1 MLQAD
6 YTEIQTTQNSEIR
19 CVNLLLYRCRSPI
32 RSIDQLDK
40 VMRTPLVFIAMIL
53 FVSGCNQGP
62 ESTESSELAWEP
74 RPNILLIVADDLG
87 YGDIGVN
94 GSEIDTPN
102 LDLLA
107 SSGLRFDQFHTLP
120 TCSPTRS
127 MLLTGVDNHLN
138 GLGTMKEDKLPH
150 HEGLPGYQGYLNEST
165 VTVAQLLRDVGYQ
178 TYMSGKWHLGMEEE
192 RNYPSAKGFSNTFAL
207 LNGGANH
214 FNDLGTNANVP
225 EASYTENGIPIERPE
240 GYSSDLFTEK
250 LLGMIQEGDK
260 QSPFFAY
267 LSFTAPHWPVQA
279 PQDVISKYEEAYAEG
294 WDDVRSKRFER
305 MKSAGLVPP
314 ELDLPARSNDV
325 PAWDTLSEREQKN
338 EARKMAVY
346 AAMVDNLDTNIGRV
360 MQHLES
366 QGELDNTVIV
376 FMSDNGADPYDRSQR
391 NAYQEYFEATGVN
404 NEYENMGASNSYLFQ
419 GLGWAQ
425 VSSVHLKHY
434 KFMLSEGGTRV
445 PLLVYNE
452 GLVTGENVRDQFAS
466 VADITPTFLALAG
479 AQHPGTEYQGK
490 PVFPLRGRS
499 LVDYMTGRSNS
510 AYAVDEAIA
519 FELFGNASIYMGEWK
534 GLRLREPWE
543 PARWKLYNL
552 AHDPSESTDLSS
564 SEPEILQV
572 LLDKYAAY
580 ESDNG
585 VVDEPSDVTAYP
597 QLPRYRS
604 LSN

>member
-1 MLQAD
+1 M
-6 YTEIQTTQNSEIR
+6 
-19 CVNLLLYRCRSPI
+19 RS
-32 RSIDQLDK
+32 
-40 VMRTPLVFIAMIL
+40 TLVFIAMIL
-53 FVSGCNQGP
+53 LVVGCSQEREREEGLVP
-62 ESTESSELAWEP
+62 ALSP

-87 YGDIGVN
+87 YGDIGFN
-94 GSEIDTPN
+94 GSEIETPN

-107 SSGLRFDQFHTLP
+107 RSGLRFDQFHTLP

-150 HEGLPGYQGYLNEST
+150 HEGLPGYQGYLNDHT
-165 VTVAQLLRDVGYQ
+165 VTVAELLRDVGYQ
-178 TYMSGKWHLGMEEE
+178 TYMSGKWHLGMEEKQ
-192 RNYPSAKGFSNTFAL
+192 RFPSAKGFSNTFAL

-225 EASYTENGIPIERPE
+225 KASYTENGMPVERPE
-240 GYSSDLFTEK
+240 GYSSDLFTDK
-250 LLGMIQEGDK
+250 LLEMIEGGDK

-279 PQDVISKYEEAYAEG
+279 PQDVISKYEEAYAGG

-305 MKSAGLVPP
+305 MKSGGLVPR
-314 ELDLPARSNDV
+314 ELDLPARSIDV
-325 PAWDTLSEREQKN
+325 PAWNKLSEREQKN

-346 AAMVDNLDTNIGRV
+346 AAMVDNLDANIGRV
-360 MQHLES
+360 MQYLES
-366 QGELDNTVIV
+366 QGELENTVIV

-404 NEYENMGASNSYLFQ
+404 NEHENMGAENSYLFQ

-445 PLLVYNE
+445 PLLVYNKA
-452 GLVTGENVRDQFAS
+452 LASDENVRDQFAS
-466 VADITPTFLALAG
+466 VADITPTLLDLAG

-490 PVFPLRGRS
+490 PVFPMRGRS
-499 LVDYMTGRSNS
+499 LVDYMTGRSDS
-510 AYAVDEAIA
+510 AYAADEAVA

-543 PARWKLYNL
+543 PANWKLYNL
-552 AHDPSESTDLSS
+552 ANDPSESIDLSF
-564 SEPEILQV
+564 SEPEVLQV
-572 LLDKYAAY
+572 LLDKYATY
-580 ESDNG
+580 ENDNG

-597 QLPRYRS
+597 QVPRYRS

>member
-1 MLQAD
+1 M
-6 YTEIQTTQNSEIR
+6 E
-19 CVNLLLYRCRSPI
+19 
-32 RSIDQLDK
+32 K
-40 VMRTPLVFIAMIL
+40 VMRSTLVFIAMIL
-53 FVSGCNQGP
+53 LVVGCSQEPEREEGLVSVL
-62 ESTESSELAWEP
+62 SP

-87 YGDIGVN
+87 YGDIGFN
-94 GSEIDTPN
+94 GSEIETPN

-107 SSGLRFDQFHTLP
+107 RSGLRFDQFHTLP

-150 HEGLPGYQGYLNEST
+150 HEGLPGYQGYLNDHT
-165 VTVAQLLRDVGYQ
+165 VTVAELLRDVGYQ
-178 TYMSGKWHLGMEEE
+178 TYMSGKWHLGMEEKQ
-192 RNYPSAKGFSNTFAL
+192 RFPSAKGFSNTFAL

-225 EASYTENGIPIERPE
+225 KASYTENGMPVERPE
-240 GYSSDLFTEK
+240 GYSSDLFTDK
-250 LLGMIQEGDK
+250 LLEMIEGGDK

-279 PQDVISKYEEAYAEG
+279 PQDVISKYEEAYAGG

-305 MKSAGLVPP
+305 MKSGGLVPR
-314 ELDLPARSNDV
+314 ELDLPARSIDV
-325 PAWDTLSEREQKN
+325 PAWNKLSEREQKN

-346 AAMVDNLDTNIGRV
+346 AAMVDNLDANIGRV
-360 MQHLES
+360 MQYLES
-366 QGELDNTVIV
+366 QGELENTVIV

-404 NEYENMGASNSYLFQ
+404 NEHENMGAENSYLFQ

-445 PLLVYNE
+445 PLLVYNKA
-452 GLVTGENVRDQFAS
+452 LVSDENVRDQFAS
-466 VADITPTFLALAG
+466 VADITPTLLDLAG

-490 PVFPLRGRS
+490 PVFPMRGRS
-499 LVDYMTGRSNS
+499 LVDYMTGRSDS
-510 AYAVDEAIA
+510 AYAADEAVA

-543 PARWKLYNL
+543 PANWKLYNL
-552 AHDPSESTDLSS
+552 ANDPSESIDLSF
-564 SEPEILQV
+564 SELEVLQV
-572 LLDKYAAY
+572 LLDKYATY
-580 ESDNG
+580 ENDNG

-597 QLPRYRS
+597 QVPRYRS
-604 LSN
+604 LSD

>member
-1 MLQAD
+1 M
-6 YTEIQTTQNSEIR
+6 E
-19 CVNLLLYRCRSPI
+19 
-32 RSIDQLDK
+32 K
-40 VMRTPLVFIAMIL
+40 VMRSTLVFIAMIL
-53 FVSGCNQGP
+53 LVVGCSQEPEREEGLVSVL
-62 ESTESSELAWEP
+62 SP

-87 YGDIGVN
+87 YGDIGFN
-94 GSEIDTPN
+94 GSEIETPN

-107 SSGLRFDQFHTLP
+107 RSGLRFDQFHTLP

-150 HEGLPGYQGYLNEST
+150 HEGLPGYQGYLNDHT
-165 VTVAQLLRDVGYQ
+165 VTVAELLRDVGYQ
-178 TYMSGKWHLGMEEE
+178 TYMSGKWHLGMEEKQ
-192 RNYPSAKGFSNTFAL
+192 RFPSAKGFSNTFAL

-225 EASYTENGIPIERPE
+225 KASYTENGMPVERPE
-240 GYSSDLFTEK
+240 GYSSDLFTDK
-250 LLGMIQEGDK
+250 LLEMIEGGDK

-279 PQDVISKYEEAYAEG
+279 PQDVISKYEEAYAGG

-305 MKSAGLVPP
+305 MKSGGLVPR
-314 ELDLPARSNDV
+314 ELDLPARSIDV
-325 PAWDTLSEREQKN
+325 PAWNKLSEREQKN

-346 AAMVDNLDTNIGRV
+346 AAMVDNLDANIGRV
-360 MQHLES
+360 MQYLES
-366 QGELDNTVIV
+366 QGELENTVIV

-404 NEYENMGASNSYLFQ
+404 NEHENMGAENSYLFQ

-445 PLLVYNE
+445 PLLVYNKA
-452 GLVTGENVRDQFAS
+452 LVSDENVRDQFAS
-466 VADITPTFLALAG
+466 VADITPTLLDLAG

-490 PVFPLRGRS
+490 PVFPMRGRS
-499 LVDYMTGRSNS
+499 LVDYMTGRSDS
-510 AYAVDEAIA
+510 AYAADEAVA

-543 PARWKLYNL
+543 PANWKLYNL
-552 AHDPSESTDLSS
+552 ANDPSESIDLSF
-564 SEPEILQV
+564 SEPEVLQV
-572 LLDKYAAY
+572 LLDKYATY
-580 ESDNG
+580 ENDNG

-597 QLPRYRS
+597 QVPRYRS

>member
-1 MLQAD
+1 M
-6 YTEIQTTQNSEIR
+6 
-19 CVNLLLYRCRSPI
+19 RS
-32 RSIDQLDK
+32 
-40 VMRTPLVFIAMIL
+40 TLVFIAMIL
-53 FVSGCNQGP
+53 LVVGCSQEPEREEGLVSVL
-62 ESTESSELAWEP
+62 SP

-87 YGDIGVN
+87 YGDIGFN
-94 GSEIDTPN
+94 GSEIETPN

-107 SSGLRFDQFHTLP
+107 RSGLRFDQFHTLP

-150 HEGLPGYQGYLNEST
+150 HEGLPGYQGYLNDHT
-165 VTVAQLLRDVGYQ
+165 VTVAELLRDVGYQ
-178 TYMSGKWHLGMEEE
+178 TYMSGKWHLGMEEKQ
-192 RNYPSAKGFSNTFAL
+192 RFPSAKGFSNTFAL

-225 EASYTENGIPIERPE
+225 KASYTENGMPVERPE
-240 GYSSDLFTEK
+240 GYSSDLFTDK
-250 LLGMIQEGDK
+250 LLEMIEGGDK

-279 PQDVISKYEEAYAEG
+279 PQDVISKYEEAYAGG

-305 MKSAGLVPP
+305 MKSGGLVPR
-314 ELDLPARSNDV
+314 ELDLPARSIDV
-325 PAWDTLSEREQKN
+325 PAWNKLSEREQKN

-346 AAMVDNLDTNIGRV
+346 AAMVDNLDANIGRV
-360 MQHLES
+360 MQYLES
-366 QGELDNTVIV
+366 QGELENTVIV

-404 NEYENMGASNSYLFQ
+404 NEHENMGAENSYLFQ

-445 PLLVYNE
+445 PLLVYNKA
-452 GLVTGENVRDQFAS
+452 LVSDENVRDQFAS
-466 VADITPTFLALAG
+466 VADITPTLLDLAG

-490 PVFPLRGRS
+490 PVFPMRGRS
-499 LVDYMTGRSNS
+499 LVDYMTGRSDS
-510 AYAVDEAIA
+510 AYAADEAVA

-543 PARWKLYNL
+543 PANWKLYNL
-552 AHDPSESTDLSS
+552 ANDPSESIDLSF
-564 SEPEILQV
+564 SEPEVLQV
-572 LLDKYAAY
+572 LLDKYATY
-580 ESDNG
+580 ENDNG

-597 QLPRYRS
+597 QVPRYRS

>member
-1 MLQAD
+1 M
-6 YTEIQTTQNSEIR
+6 E
-19 CVNLLLYRCRSPI
+19 
-32 RSIDQLDK
+32 K
-40 VMRTPLVFIAMIL
+40 VMRNTLVFIAMIL
-53 FVSGCNQGP
+53 LVVGCSQEPEREEGLVSAL
-62 ESTESSELAWEP
+62 SP

-87 YGDIGVN
+87 YGDIGFN
-94 GSEIDTPN
+94 GSEIETPN

-107 SSGLRFDQFHTLP
+107 RSGLRFDQFHTLP

-150 HEGLPGYQGYLNEST
+150 HEGLPGYQGYLNDHT
-165 VTVAQLLRDVGYQ
+165 VTVAELLRDVGYQ
-178 TYMSGKWHLGMEEE
+178 TYMSGKWHLGMEEKQ
-192 RNYPSAKGFSNTFAL
+192 RFPSAKGFSNTFAL

-225 EASYTENGIPIERPE
+225 KASYTENGMPVERPE
-240 GYSSDLFTEK
+240 GYSSDLFTDK
-250 LLGMIQEGDK
+250 LLEMIEGGDK

-279 PQDVISKYEEAYAEG
+279 PQDVISKYEEAYAGG

-305 MKSAGLVPP
+305 MKSGGLVPR
-314 ELDLPARSNDV
+314 ELDLPARSIDV
-325 PAWDTLSEREQKN
+325 PAWNKLSEREQKN

-346 AAMVDNLDTNIGRV
+346 AAMVDNLDANIGRV
-360 MQHLES
+360 MQYLES
-366 QGELDNTVIV
+366 QGELENTVIV

-404 NEYENMGASNSYLFQ
+404 NEHENMGAENSYLFQ

-445 PLLVYNE
+445 PLLVYNKA
-452 GLVTGENVRDQFAS
+452 LVSDENVRDQFAS
-466 VADITPTFLALAG
+466 VADITPTLLDLAG

-490 PVFPLRGRS
+490 PVFPMRGRS
-499 LVDYMTGRSNS
+499 LVDYMTGRSDS
-510 AYAVDEAIA
+510 AYAADEAVA

-543 PARWKLYNL
+543 PANWKLYNL
-552 AHDPSESTDLSS
+552 ANDPSESIDLSF
-564 SEPEILQV
+564 SEPEVLQV
-572 LLDKYAAY
+572 LLDKYATY
-580 ESDNG
+580 ENDNG

-597 QLPRYRS
+597 QVPRYRS

>member
-1 MLQAD
+1 M
-6 YTEIQTTQNSEIR
+6 E
-19 CVNLLLYRCRSPI
+19 
-32 RSIDQLDK
+32 K
-40 VMRTPLVFIAMIL
+40 VMRSTLVFIAMIL
-53 FVSGCNQGP
+53 LVVGCSQEPEREEGLVSVL
-62 ESTESSELAWEP
+62 SP

-87 YGDIGVN
+87 YGDIGFN
-94 GSEIDTPN
+94 GSEIETPN

-107 SSGLRFDQFHTLP
+107 RSGLRFDQFHTLP

-150 HEGLPGYQGYLNEST
+150 HEGLPGYQGYLNDHT
-165 VTVAQLLRDVGYQ
+165 VTVAELLRDVGYQ
-178 TYMSGKWHLGMEEE
+178 TYMSGKWHLGMEEKQ
-192 RNYPSAKGFSNTFAL
+192 RFPSAKGFSNTFAL

-225 EASYTENGIPIERPE
+225 KASYTENGMPVERPE
-240 GYSSDLFTEK
+240 GYSSDLFTDK
-250 LLGMIQEGDK
+250 LLEMIEGGDK

-279 PQDVISKYEEAYAEG
+279 PQDVISKYEEAYAGG

-305 MKSAGLVPP
+305 MKSGGLVPR
-314 ELDLPARSNDV
+314 ELDLPARSIDV
-325 PAWDTLSEREQKN
+325 PAWNKLSEREQKN

-346 AAMVDNLDTNIGRV
+346 AAMVDNLDANIGRV
-360 MQHLES
+360 MQYLES
-366 QGELDNTVIV
+366 QGELENTVIV

-404 NEYENMGASNSYLFQ
+404 NEHENMGAENSYLFQ

-445 PLLVYNE
+445 PLLVYNKA
-452 GLVTGENVRDQFAS
+452 LVSDENVRDQFAS
-466 VADITPTFLALAG
+466 VADITPTLLDLAG

-490 PVFPLRGRS
+490 PVFPMRGRS
-499 LVDYMTGRSNS
+499 LVDYMTGRSDS
-510 AYAVDEAIA
+510 AYAADEAVA

-543 PARWKLYNL
+543 PANWKLYNL
-552 AHDPSESTDLSS
+552 ANDPSESIDLSF
-564 SEPEILQV
+564 SEPEVLQV
-572 LLDKYAAY
+572 LLDKYATY
-580 ESDNG
+580 ENDNG

-597 QLPRYRS
+597 QVPRYRS
-604 LSN
+604 LSD